1 MLKRSGRIA
10 LILMLY
16 VTFLSCTKEQPK
28 QSGEAVVTEGPAQ
41 TDTSPVVAEIGEGK
55 ITLNQLDQAIKRLPL
70 PYQERFK
77 TEEGRKYVLDDLIT
91 TALLSREAER
101 LKLDQK
107 PEMKEQLEGI
117 KKRILS
123 AELLRAE
130 MAKEPVPGEK
140 EARQYYELRKEQ
152 FTEPESVKI
161 RQIVV
166 GTREEG
172 EDILNALKE
181 GSDFARLAKEK
192 SVDPSKASGGYI
204 GWVSRDRIKPDFAE
218 IIFKLGKGEISGL
231 VPAAKG
237 YAIILVED
245 KRAARSVDYKQVMP
259 AIIQRLRVQQEDK
272 ALSSLR
278 TRLFKE
284 MNVTIYEDR
293 LVAQGGGRNQEAK

>member
-1 MLKRSGRIA
+1 MLKRSGHIV
-10 LILMLY
+10 LMLMLC

-28 QSGEAVVTEGPAQ
+28 QPEKVKVTEEPVQA
-41 TDTSPVVAEIGEGK
+41 DTSPVVAEIGEEK
-55 ITLNQLDQAIKRLPL
+55 ITLNQLDRVVKRLPL

-91 TALLSREAER
+91 TILLSREAER
-101 LKLDQK
+101 LKFDQK
-107 PEMKEQLEGI
+107 PEVKEQLQSIE
-117 KKRILS
+117 KRILS
-123 AELLRAE
+123 TALLRAE

-140 EARQYYELRKEQ
+140 EARQYYELNKGQ

-161 RQIVV
+161 RQIVA
-166 GTREEG
+166 GTREGG
-172 EDILNALKE
+172 EEILKALKE

-192 SVDPSKASGGYI
+192 SIDPSKASGGYI
-204 GWVSRDRIKPDFAE
+204 GWVSRDRMKPDFAE

-231 VPAAKG
+231 IPAAKG

-259 AIIQRLRVQQEDK
+259 AIIQRLLVQREDK
-272 ALSSLR
+272 VLNRLR

-284 MNVTIYEDR
+284 MNVKIYEDR
-293 LVAQGGGRNQEAK
+293 LAQSGGRNQEAK